1 MKRLLQY
8 LCNKQQP
15 TCLITTG
22 WAIPRSPVPG
32 LREKETKTPAQNMKQ
47 AHTLPDN
54 QHRVGMGRA
63 PNLDS
68 STWHRATKRHSFSV
82 LPFLFLRLWTSA
94 VLNDWRVPTHPW
106 DVIPA
111 GLWQTSISGSLGNP
125 GALSPENCASP
136 GPEKTWLL
144 GKNLYFSVS
153 LLFPPPAATWLR
165 LGWGGAGWGKGY
177 GWS

>member
-68 STWHRATKRHSFSV
+68 STWRRATKRHSFSV

-94 VLNDWRVPTHPW
+94 VLNDLRVPTHPW

-125 GALSPENCASP
+125 GALSPENCASS

-144 GKNLYFSVS
+144 GKNLYFSVF